1 MQFFPQT
8 ALQAFLFSCLYYLN
22 YIAEAQEGQD
32 VSRFYN
38 CNFANN
44 FTSGSTYSQN
54 LNVTLSS
61 LASNASVTGFYNTT
75 VGQNLGAVYGLVLCR
90 GDLSKEDCQTC
101 ANTASKEITQL
112 CSNQKEAFVGY
123 EFCSLRYSDQR
134 FFSTVATNPIFMYYN
149 VNNATEPV
157 LLNRQLGNLVRTLSS
172 SAASSP
178 LKFAIGSTNYTDFV
192 DIHSMLQCTRDLAE
206 NSCFS
211 CLQDIIRLIPQCCN
225 GKQGGRVIS
234 MSCNLR
240 FEIYPFFSLSPP
252 PPPSQAMSPPSTT
265 TLLQPSPEG
274 NRSTSHVALI
284 VVIPVVVALVA
295 ATLMVCGCFV
305 WRKGKKKRV
314 DIALEEEDKGMES
327 LLIGLDTLK
336 VATRNFSDE
345 NKLGEGGF
353 GPVYK
358 GKLLDGHEIA
368 VKRLSSSSGQGLK
381 ELKTEVIFLAK
392 LLHRNLVRLLGFCL
406 EKKEKLLVYE
416 YLPNGSLD
424 KILFVNIDKQQF
436 EMLDWVDKSGR
447 FSLEW
452 EGRYKIIVGIAR
464 GLLYLHEDSQLRI
477 VHRDLKASNIL
488 LDESMNPKISDFG
501 LARLFGESQTQGNTN
516 RIAGTYGYMAPEYA
530 KNGKFST
537 KSDVYS
543 YGVLILEIV
552 TGRKNSSFHTINLAS
567 YAWQHWMN
575 RTALELLDPAL
586 GDQWPKYEV
595 LKCIHIG
602 LLCVQEAAADRPSMS
617 DIVTMLSSYSK
628 TSPEPSKPAFFSS
641 RESLGSDLEERG
653 NTSQSDKSNT
663 VPLQQSI
670 NEVTISELDPR

>member
-32 VSRFYN
+32 ISRFYN

-54 LNVTLSS
+54 LNLTLSS

-75 VGQNLGAVYGLVLCR
+75 VGQNLDAVYGLVLCR
-90 GDLSKEDCQTC
+90 CDLSKEDCQTC

-178 LKFAIGSTNYTDFV
+178 LKFAIGSINYTDFV

-240 FEIYPFFSLSPP
+240 FEIYPFFSLSLP

-265 TLLQPSPEG
+265 TLLQPSPE
-274 NRSTSHVALI
+274 
-284 VVIPVVVALVA
+284 
-295 ATLMVCGCFV
+295 
-305 WRKGKKKRV
+305 

-424 KILFVNIDKQQF
+424 KILF
-436 EMLDWVDKSGR
+436 DKSGR

-477 VHRDLKASNIL
+477 IHRDLKASNIL

-586 GDQWPKYEV
+586 GNQWPKYEV

-617 DIVTMLSSYSK
+617 DIVTMLSSYSI

-641 RESLGSDLEERG
+641 RESLGIQFRVARSFIGQSAQQLLALLIECHPVAHIVHVPHEVLGSIIDLAEEI
-653 NTSQSDKSNT
+653 
-663 VPLQQSI
+663 VI
-670 NEVTISELDPR
+670 

>member
-32 VSRFYN
+32 ISRFYN

-54 LNVTLSS
+54 LNLTLSS

-75 VGQNLGAVYGLVLCR
+75 VGQNLDAVYGLVLCR
-90 GDLSKEDCQTC
+90 CDLSKEDCQTC

-157 LLNRQLGNLVRTLSS
+157 LLNRQLGNL
-172 SAASSP
+172 
-178 LKFAIGSTNYTDFV
+178 
-192 DIHSMLQCTRDLAE
+192 CTRDLAE

-240 FEIYPFFSLSPP
+240 FEIYPFFSLSLP

-274 NRSTSHVALI
+274 KRSTSHVALI
-284 VVIPVVVALVA
+284 VVIPVAVALVA

-305 WRKGKKKRV
+305 WRKGKEKRV

-424 KILFVNIDKQQF
+424 KILF
-436 EMLDWVDKSGR
+436 DKSGR

-477 VHRDLKASNIL
+477 IHRDLKASNIL

-586 GDQWPKYEV
+586 GNQWPKYEV

-617 DIVTMLSSYSK
+617 DIVTMLSSYSI

-653 NTSQSDKSNT
+653 NTSQSDKSNS